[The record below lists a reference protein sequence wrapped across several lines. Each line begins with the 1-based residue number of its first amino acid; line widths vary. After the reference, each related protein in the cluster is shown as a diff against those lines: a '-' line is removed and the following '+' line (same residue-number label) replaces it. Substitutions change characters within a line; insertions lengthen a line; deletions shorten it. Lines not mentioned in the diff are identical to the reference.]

1 MRASSKVATLEGSGG
16 GRRGGKR
23 KMSPSGDKGDTGDTG
38 RGDEIK
44 QIGHVQR
51 EHRLTI
57 NCELSKKQR
66 GSAQDAGQATS
77 RTKRRT
83 RRGRRRKQQPE
94 EQGNAEQSLAE
105 FKHDLCV
112 SL

>member
-1 MRASSKVATLEGSGG
+1 MRCELQGRWQTG
-16 GRRGGKR
+16 GRRQQ
-23 KMSPSGDKGDTGDTG
+23 SGDKGDADGD
-38 RGDEIK
+38 GDKKK

-66 GSAQDAGQATS
+66 HKKQD
-77 RTKRRT
+77 
-83 RRGRRRKQQPE
+83 
-94 EQGNAEQSLAE
+94 EQDEQDENAEQSLAE

>member
-1 MRASSKVATLEGSGG
+1 MREEEEEA
-16 GRRGGKR
+16 RGGK
-23 KMSPSGDKGDTGDTG
+23 SPKGDTGDTG

-83 RRGRRRKQQPE
+83 RRRRRRQQPE
-94 EQGNAEQSLAE
+94 EKRNAEQSLAE

>member
-1 MRASSKVATLEGSGG
+1 MRCELQGRWQT
-16 GRRGGKR
+16 GRRR
-23 KMSPSGDKGDTGDTG
+23 SEQSGDKGDGDK
-38 RGDEIK
+38 IK

-66 GSAQDAGQATS
+66 HKKQD
-77 RTKRRT
+77 
-83 RRGRRRKQQPE
+83 
-94 EQGNAEQSLAE
+94 EQDEQYENAEQSLAE

>member
-1 MRASSKVATLEGSGG
+1 MREEEEEAREG
-16 GRRGGKR
+16 K
-23 KMSPSGDKGDTGDTG
+23 SPSGDKGDTGDTG

-77 RTKRRT
+77 RTKRR
-83 RRGRRRKQQPE
+83 RRRRRQQPE
-94 EQGNAEQSLAE
+94 EKRNAEQSLAE

>member
-1 MRASSKVATLEGSGG
+1 MRASRKVAGG
-16 GRRGGKR
+16 GRW
-23 KMSPSGDKGDTGDTG
+23 SQQSGDKGDGD
-38 RGDEIK
+38 GDKIK

-66 GSAQDAGQATS
+66 HKKQD
-77 RTKRRT
+77 
-83 RRGRRRKQQPE
+83 
-94 EQGNAEQSLAE
+94 EQDEQDENAEQSLAE